1 MGAQKVWKPVWLDNK
16 KSRQMAFMLILHL
29 SYFIT
34 TVTINIVIVNN
45 VNKLIVRILGTNRSP
60 KSVEALAVS
69 TVLFGLTT
77 KSPDKW
83 HSCMLLDETLLRS
96 AGVFFVV

>member
-1 MGAQKVWKPVWLDNK
+1 MEALAVSTVLFGLTT
-16 KSRQMAFMLILHL
+16 KSPDKWHF

-34 TVTINIVIVNN
+34 TVT
-45 VNKLIVRILGTNRSP
+45 LIVRILGTNRSP

-96 AGVFFVV
+96 AGVFLLCEPG

>member
-16 KSRQMAFMLILHL
+16 KSRQMVFMHL
-29 SYFIT
+29 SFFIT
-34 TVTINIVIVNN
+34 TVTINNII

-60 KSVEALAVS
+60 KSVEAIAVS

-96 AGVFFVV
+96 AGVFLLCEPG

>member
-16 KSRQMAFMLILHL
+16 KSRQMAFMHI

-34 TVTINIVIVNN
+34 TVI

-60 KSVEALAVS
+60 KSVEALAVIA
-69 TVLFGLTT
+69 L
-77 KSPDKW
+77 
-83 HSCMLLDETLLRS
+83 SCL
-96 AGVFFVV
+96 A